1 MDIGSPFPILFE
13 RGLAALRV
21 YSNVHRGTGQFS
33 MTSIEL
39 YERAREEVLRY
50 AGLSPLKYEAVFLN
64 PSRMA
69 MMEAAFA
76 EKIVFRVQSSDFG
89 LQMGIGALVFRRGTL
104 RKMKPQDTGGGMV
117 KLVHEKFEIFSDGAE
132 RFETGTPP
140 IMNAILLGI
149 ALQMIRESGDQ
160 DLFQQK
166 TTNGDWQS
174 LLSPEKT
181 GETSLASFQQS
192 HIGRGVM
199 VPVVNGTKPYVNFDG
214 AASTPSFDPIWQVF
228 CEVLQL
234 PDEAQRT
241 LVQRSSEQLRTF
253 FHAPEAAYELV
264 FACNTTEAVN
274 VAVRSL
280 ADRDFGSI
288 EPVVVNTVLEH
299 HSNELPWRLHPKFRL
314 VRAFVDDEGFI
325 DLPALE
331 NLLKEYNLD
340 HKHDQQRIVMV
351 AVSGASN
358 VLGSF
363 NPLDKIAALCHRYDA
378 QVIVDG
384 AQLSAHRTVDLLASG
399 VDYYAFSAHK
409 MYSPFGAG
417 GLFIRR
423 GSQTLAEEVC
433 QNGFPNAAGVAALAK
448 ATVMLDAIG
457 LDRIEAYERDLTR
470 KALAVLRQFDDIHI
484 YGVTDPSAAAFED
497 KGPVIVFEKAN
508 MPHNLL
514 AKYLAEFGGIGT
526 RNGCFCAHM
535 LVSGRLMKIEAWR
548 PQAVRII
555 FGLKGNWFRPLLPGL
570 VRISFGI
577 ENDEEDIQ
585 RLHEALAIIS
595 AIKIGPVNRWLAKVH
610 EGTWILPRSGA
621 EEALQNFIHHQVG
634 KVFP

>member
-1 MDIGSPFPILFE
+1 MAS
-13 RGLAALRV
+13 
-21 YSNVHRGTGQFS
+21 T
-33 MTSIEL
+33 EL

-69 MMEAAFA
+69 MMEDAFA
-76 EKIVFRVQSSDFG
+76 EKIAFRVQSSDFG

-104 RKMKPQDTGGGMV
+104 KKMKPQDTGGGMV
-117 KLVHEKFEIFSDGAE
+117 KLVHEKFEIYADGAE

-140 IMNAILLGI
+140 ILNAILLGI
-149 ALQMIRESGDQ
+149 ALQMIRQSGDK
-160 DLFQQK
+160 DLFQKK
-166 TTNGDWQS
+166 TADGDWQS
-174 LLSPEKT
+174 ILSPGSEK
-181 GETSLASFQQS
+181 GTSLTSFQQS

-199 VPVVNGTKPYVNFDG
+199 VPVVNGMKPYVNFDG
-214 AASTPSFDPIWQVF
+214 AASTPSFGPIWQVF
-228 CEVLQL
+228 CDVLQL
-234 PDEAQRT
+234 PDDAQRT
-241 LVQRSSEQLRTF
+241 LVQRSLEQLRAF
-253 FHAPEAAYELV
+253 FHAPEAEFDFV

-274 VAVRSL
+274 FAVRNL
-280 ADRDFGSI
+280 AAKDFGQI

-299 HSNELPWRLHPKFRL
+299 HSNELPWRLHPKFQL
-314 VRAFVDDEGFI
+314 VRACVDDEGFI
-325 DLPALE
+325 DLLALE
-331 NLLKEYNLD
+331 NLFREYNLD

-351 AVSGASN
+351 AFSGASN

-363 NPLDKIAALCHRYDA
+363 NPLGKITELCHRYGV
-378 QVIVDG
+378 QVIIDG
-384 AQLSAHRTVDLLASG
+384 AQLSAHRKVDLLKAE

-423 GSQTLAEEVC
+423 GSQTLVEEVC
-433 QNGFPNAAGVAALAK
+433 QNGFSNAAGVAALAK
-448 ATVMLDAIG
+448 AAAILDAIG

-470 KALAVLRQFDDIHI
+470 KALAVLQQFADIRI
-484 YGVTDPSAAAFED
+484 YGVTDPTAAAFDD
-497 KGPVIVFEKAN
+497 KGPVIVFEKNN

-535 LVSGRLMKIEAWR
+535 LVSSRLMKIEAWR

-577 ENDEEDIQ
+577 ENDEDDIQ
-585 RLHEALAIIS
+585 RLHEAFEIIGT
-595 AIKIGPVNRWLAKVH
+595 IKTGPINRWLASVH
-610 EGTWILPRSGA
+610 EGTWILPASGA
-621 EEALQNFIHHQVG
+621 EQAVENFIHHQVG